1 MEKKE
6 SKIFKN
12 EINYFP
18 YEIYDA
24 QVKFMDFLYEGLCNG
39 LNENNKIK
47 ILLMESPTG
56 TGKTLML

>member
-39 LNENNKIK
+39 LNDNNKIK
-47 ILLMESPTG
+47 ILFDISSSESN
-56 TGKTLML
+56 KF